1 MNGSYAC
8 ILGIHFIFVNP
19 QQLLLI
25 FISKAPR
32 QLQAHKAIQQE
43 ARLTNIM
50 PKNYCKLMCATT
62 GGLDLVLTNEIAMLI
77 LLARNLK
84 LRYLNLLLIGIL
96 YILTEFLHLATGIRI
111 PLKTHSSQPV
121 ISATNK
127 SKRPCLVSRKRK
139 RSCQDN
145 HERDDG
151 EGHDPPKRKRN
162 RKFHP
167 DRSACSPCAL
177 WSQSGSDSRLRRFH
191 PIENSRH
198 AGTDALAL
206 SLYAAFDNT
215 HFSLDSNDCVC
226 QPCHKD
232 FMRNRNNS
240 ENTIPRWAKLRDEV
254 CNQPVSIKHC
264 IFCCGSVCECE
275 QITQWGPENWYGNDG
290 ILVWKQY
297 LSLNG
302 KVDYAISDTV
312 NHVCRRHYR
321 RIYEIK
327 SHRACCV
334 CSLNVSSNWKLVCN
348 LADSPDK
355 VCDAFSMGKET
366 IHFFD
371 WVCEHCCLSYANDQR
386 LTEQLGNDQ
395 QSSNPVIARR
405 SNLIEKVLA
414 T

>member
-1 MNGSYAC
+1 
-8 ILGIHFIFVNP
+8 
-19 QQLLLI
+19 
-25 FISKAPR
+25 
-32 QLQAHKAIQQE
+32 
-43 ARLTNIM
+43 
-50 PKNYCKLMCATT
+50 MCATT

-96 YILTEFLHLATGIRI
+96 YILTEFLHLATRIRI

-127 SKRPCLVSRKRK
+127 SKRPCLVSRKCK

-145 HERDDG
+145 HERDDW
-151 EGHDPPKRKRN
+151 EGYDPPKRKRN

-167 DRSACSPCAL
+167 DRSACSPCAP
-177 WSQSGSDSRLRRFH
+177 WSQSDSDSRLRQFH

-206 SLYAAFDNT
+206 SLNT

-240 ENTIPRWAKLRDEV
+240 ENTIHRWAKLRNKV
-254 CNQPVSIKHC
+254 CNQPKSIKHC
-264 IFCCGSVCECE
+264 IFCWGSVCECE
-275 QITQWGPENWYGNDG
+275 QVTQWGPENWCGSDG

-297 LSLNG
+297 LPLNG

-312 NHVCRRHYR
+312 NHVCRWHYR

-327 SHRACCV
+327 SQRACCV
-334 CSLNVSSNWKLVCN
+334 CSLNVSSNWTLVCH

-355 VCDAFSMGKET
+355 VCDAFSMEKET

-371 WVCEHCCLSYANDQR
+371 WVCEHCCLSYAND
-386 LTEQLGNDQ
+386 
-395 QSSNPVIARR
+395 
-405 SNLIEKVLA
+405 
-414 T
+414 